1 MKKTTFLKIGG
12 VPEHFNLPWLQAFQ
26 KQKMQA
32 LDIETNWVF
41 FPGGTGAMTQ
51 ALHSGDLDVAILLT
65 EGFLAAFQKG
75 LKAKI
80 IQCYIETPLQWGIY
94 SNKKNQLSFDTTTK
108 VAVSR
113 KGSGSH
119 LMPLIHS
126 EMMGKTL
133 RDDQFKVIH
142 HLEDGIAALN
152 EDCDYF
158 YWEKWM
164 TLPFVESGEA
174 KKVGE
179 FHAPWS
185 SFLIVAS
192 DRCIET
198 QAEQLKALLDIIEN
212 QVTCFL
218 ADSETPAEIHQQFKL
233 SEQNAKIWLSE
244 QQWHHHQNTLSKSE
258 LENAMQALNRVG
270 INMSQIHLE
279 DLYAPWIHLTE

>member
-1 MKKTTFLKIGG
+1 
-12 VPEHFNLPWLQAFQ
+12 
-26 KQKMQA
+26 
-32 LDIETNWVF
+32 
-41 FPGGTGAMTQ
+41 
-51 ALHSGDLDVAILLT
+51 
-65 EGFLAAFQKG
+65 
-75 LKAKI
+75 
-80 IQCYIETPLQWGIY
+80 
-94 SNKKNQLSFDTTTK
+94 
-108 VAVSR
+108 
-113 KGSGSH
+113 
-119 LMPLIHS
+119 
-126 EMMGKTL
+126 
-133 RDDQFKVIH
+133 
-142 HLEDGIAALN
+142 
-152 EDCDYF
+152 
-158 YWEKWM
+158 M